1 MPSRDMLP
9 FIQCHHTRG
18 RALCGGFINPSFS
31 TSVCAAAPIVIEA
44 SAVSMMFLFQFIVV
58 MLLFVLVFRLITL
71 SCVGGVAALVV
82 MTIAHVVMTFALV
95 EMTIALV
102 EMTFALVV
110 MTIAL
115 LEIAV
120 APVEIVV
127 APAALALYLY
137 KVMVTGPK
145 SPAGISMFLVF
156 LLQGYEVHV

>member
-1 MPSRDMLP
+1 
-9 FIQCHHTRG
+9 
-18 RALCGGFINPSFS
+18 
-31 TSVCAAAPIVIEA
+31 
-44 SAVSMMFLFQFIVV
+44 

-71 SCVGGVAALVV
+71 SCVRGVA
-82 MTIAHVVMTFALV
+82 ALV

-102 EMTFALVV
+102 EMTFALVEMTFALV
-110 MTIAL
+110 EMTIAPV
-115 LEIAV
+115 EMTI

-127 APAALALYLY
+127 VSAALALYLY

>member
-82 MTIAHVVMTFALV
+82 MTV
-95 EMTIALV
+95 ALV
-102 EMTFALVV
+102 EMTFALVE
-110 MTIAL
+110 MT
-115 LEIAV
+115 
-120 APVEIVV
+120 V

>member
-71 SCVGGVAALVV
+71 SCVGGVAAHVEMTFALVEMTV
-82 MTIAHVVMTFALV
+82 ALVEMTIAHVVMTSALV
-95 EMTIALV
+95 EMTI
-102 EMTFALVV
+102 
-110 MTIAL
+110 
-115 LEIAV
+115 

-137 KVMVTGPK
+137 KVIVTGPK

>member
-1 MPSRDMLP
+1 
-9 FIQCHHTRG
+9 
-18 RALCGGFINPSFS
+18 
-31 TSVCAAAPIVIEA
+31 
-44 SAVSMMFLFQFIVV
+44 

-71 SCVGGVAALVV
+71 SCGGGVAA
-82 MTIAHVVMTFALV
+82 HV

-102 EMTFALVV
+102 EMTSALVE
-110 MTIAL
+110 MT
-115 LEIAV
+115 V

>member
-1 MPSRDMLP
+1 
-9 FIQCHHTRG
+9 
-18 RALCGGFINPSFS
+18 
-31 TSVCAAAPIVIEA
+31 
-44 SAVSMMFLFQFIVV
+44 

-71 SCVGGVAALVV
+71 SCVGGVAAHVE
-82 MTIAHVVMTFALV
+82 MTIALV

-102 EMTFALVV
+102 EMTVALVEMTFAPV
-110 MTIAL
+110 EMTIAFV
-115 LEIAV
+115 EMTI
-120 APVEIVV
+120 APVEMTV

>member
-1 MPSRDMLP
+1 
-9 FIQCHHTRG
+9 
-18 RALCGGFINPSFS
+18 
-31 TSVCAAAPIVIEA
+31 
-44 SAVSMMFLFQFIVV
+44 

-71 SCVGGVAALVV
+71 SCAGGVAALVE
-82 MTIAHVVMTFALV
+82 MTFALV

-102 EMTFALVV
+102 EMTSAPVEI
-110 MTIAL
+110 TI
-115 LEIAV
+115 

-145 SPAGISMFLVF
+145 SPAGISIFLVF

>member
-1 MPSRDMLP
+1 
-9 FIQCHHTRG
+9 
-18 RALCGGFINPSFS
+18 
-31 TSVCAAAPIVIEA
+31 
-44 SAVSMMFLFQFIVV
+44 MFLFQFIVV
-58 MLLFVLVFRLITL
+58 ILLFVLVFRLITL
-71 SCVGGVAALVV
+71 SCVGGVAALVE
-82 MTIAHVVMTFALV
+82 MTFAPVEMTFALV
-95 EMTIALV
+95 EMTFALV

>member
-1 MPSRDMLP
+1 
-9 FIQCHHTRG
+9 
-18 RALCGGFINPSFS
+18 
-31 TSVCAAAPIVIEA
+31 
-44 SAVSMMFLFQFIVV
+44 

-71 SCVGGVAALVV
+71 SCAGGVAALVV
-82 MTIAHVVMTFALV
+82 MTIALV

-102 EMTFALVV
+102 EMTIALVE
-110 MTIAL
+110 MTI
-115 LEIAV
+115 

-127 APAALALYLY
+127 APVALALYLY

>member
-1 MPSRDMLP
+1 
-9 FIQCHHTRG
+9 
-18 RALCGGFINPSFS
+18 
-31 TSVCAAAPIVIEA
+31 
-44 SAVSMMFLFQFIVV
+44 

-71 SCVGGVAALVV
+71 SCAGGVAA
-82 MTIAHVVMTFALV
+82 HVEMTFAHV
-95 EMTIALV
+95 EMTFAHV

-110 MTIAL
+110 MTVAL
-115 LEIAV
+115 
-120 APVEIVV
+120 VEIVV

>member
-1 MPSRDMLP
+1 
-9 FIQCHHTRG
+9 
-18 RALCGGFINPSFS
+18 
-31 TSVCAAAPIVIEA
+31 
-44 SAVSMMFLFQFIVV
+44 

-71 SCVGGVAALVV
+71 SCVGGISAHVE
-82 MTIAHVVMTFALV
+82 MTIALVEMTFALV
-95 EMTIALV
+95 EMTFALV

-115 LEIAV
+115 LEMTI

-127 APAALALYLY
+127 VSAALALYLY

-156 LLQGYEVHV
+156 LLQGYDVHV

>member
-1 MPSRDMLP
+1 
-9 FIQCHHTRG
+9 
-18 RALCGGFINPSFS
+18 
-31 TSVCAAAPIVIEA
+31 
-44 SAVSMMFLFQFIVV
+44 

-71 SCVGGVAALVV
+71 SCARGVAALVEK
-82 MTIAHVVMTFALV
+82 TIAFV

-102 EMTFALVV
+102 EMTIALVG
-110 MTIAL
+110 MTIA
-115 LEIAV
+115 
-120 APVEIVV
+120 PVEMTV

>member
-1 MPSRDMLP
+1 
-9 FIQCHHTRG
+9 
-18 RALCGGFINPSFS
+18 
-31 TSVCAAAPIVIEA
+31 
-44 SAVSMMFLFQFIVV
+44 

-95 EMTIALV
+95 
-102 EMTFALVV
+102 V

-115 LEIAV
+115 LEMTV
-120 APVEIVV
+120 ASVEIVV

>member
-1 MPSRDMLP
+1 
-9 FIQCHHTRG
+9 
-18 RALCGGFINPSFS
+18 
-31 TSVCAAAPIVIEA
+31 
-44 SAVSMMFLFQFIVV
+44 

-71 SCVGGVAALVV
+71 SCVGG
-82 MTIAHVVMTFALV
+82 IS
-95 EMTIALV
+95 ALV
-102 EMTFALVV
+102 EMTFALVE
-110 MTIAL
+110 MTFAL
-115 LEIAV
+115 VEMTFALVEPVV

>member
-1 MPSRDMLP
+1 
-9 FIQCHHTRG
+9 
-18 RALCGGFINPSFS
+18 
-31 TSVCAAAPIVIEA
+31 
-44 SAVSMMFLFQFIVV
+44 
-58 MLLFVLVFRLITL
+58 MLLLVLVFRLITL

-95 EMTIALV
+95 EMT
-102 EMTFALVV
+102 
-110 MTIAL
+110 
-115 LEIAV
+115 
-120 APVEIVV
+120 V